1 MEPNYSVCNMR
12 HSLLKKIVHNFSVMV
27 TILIHICPPGMGSID
42 YPLYVSTLLCSKDS
56 AH

>member
-27 TILIHICPPGMGSID
+27 TILIHFCPPGMGSID